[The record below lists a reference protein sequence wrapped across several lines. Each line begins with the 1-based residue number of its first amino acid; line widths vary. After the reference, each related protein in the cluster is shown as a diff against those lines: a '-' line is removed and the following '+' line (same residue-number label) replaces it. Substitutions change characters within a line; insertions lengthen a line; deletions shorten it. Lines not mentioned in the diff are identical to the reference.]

1 MPIHDEMSKLLA
13 LGGGALVGVAC
24 FLPLLS
30 LSVTVAGFTGNGNVH
45 ATDLTAG
52 KVALVVAFLGVLLGV
67 VDLRGGDGT
76 LRRPAA
82 GCAIVGASIVVYKS
96 WKLMSEMNAAASTT
110 NFVHVSMGL
119 AMWVA
124 LVGAGLAFASDF
136 VGRG

>member
-1 MPIHDEMSKLLA
+1 MSKVLA
-13 LGGGALVGVAC
+13 LGGGALVGIAC

-30 LSVTVAGFTGNGNVH
+30 LSVTIAGFSSTGNLH

-52 KVALVVAFLGVLLGV
+52 KVALVLGFASVLLAV
-67 VDLRGGDGT
+67 VDLRGGEGT

-82 GCAIVGASIVVYKS
+82 ALAIVGAAILVYKS
-96 WKLMSEMNAAASTT
+96 WKLQAEVNTAASATSIA
-110 NFVHVSMGL
+110 HVSMGM

-136 VGRG
+136 LGRG